1 MQTMRVLVVDDDPEL
16 AELISEQLSAWDCEP
31 TSAGCVD
38 EAVALLTTHSFDLVL
53 SDLHMP
59 RRSGF
64 ELLRLVQENWSS
76 TPMILFSSFAS
87 AETKRQALERGA
99 RRFLSKPFSLDALRE
114 AVESEVRRTPLP

>member
-16 AELISEQLSAWDCEP
+16 AQLISEQLCACHCES

-38 EAVALLTTHSFDLVL
+38 DALALLATRSFDLVL

-59 RRSGF
+59 GRSGF
-64 ELLRLVQENWSS
+64 ELLQLVRENWSGI
-76 TPMILFSSFAS
+76 PVILFSSFPS

-99 RRFLSKPFSLDALRE
+99 RRFLSKPFSLGALQE
-114 AVESEVRRTPLP
+114 AVESETRRALPA